1 MSELNKTSANI
12 STQIDYTTPTPRFSV
27 TNDNTLNDGLAYLM
41 ENGYVVISDIM
52 NQDEITEN
60 KDLLWKFLENVGDG
74 TIQRNDPDTWSN
86 GWPSFSTHGVISGYG
101 IGQSDFLWNVRSNR
115 KVKKVFAQLWNDQQL
130 LVSFDGCGIFRDW
143 RYNPTWKTSGG
154 WNHVDQNP
162 KLKPDRCCIQGL
174 VSLTDQNEKTGG
186 LIVYP
191 RTHLRFTELSD
202 VTKNANDFVKV
213 SDDHSIMNQG
223 KTLGKLV
230 HCRAGDLIL
239 WDSRTIHCNSPS
251 IFLSFQ
257 QQLLMLERKM
267 NNEMNN
273 LLNYTQKWHQ
283 PVNTTKCEFVI
294 YYTCVKPPKI
304 NLYFNSIPIKQVK
317 QFQYLGYLL
326 DHRLSFNNFIK
337 QQINKMNN
345 GLRILKY
352 IHNKFPT
359 FFKLKYR
366 FFSAFIWPH
375 FTFISTI
382 YVLCS
387 PGTQGKCHSFY
398 RKCLRIIFRLPYTS
412 NRDLHEYLKLPTLA
426 NRFHTII
433 QRRLYNIQHH
443 ESSLLNTI
451 YQYHR
456 LKSIFQQHYTK
467 QKCIPNLLTGRPRQR
482 IRQFY
487 QNDKST
493 LFDKLLSFCNE

>member
-239 WDSRTIHCNSPS
+239 WDSRTIHCNSPATAS
-251 IFLSFQ
+251 EERNKNEPVDLLRIAIYVCMSPISFVCGQ
-257 QQLLMLERKM
+257 TVDEFREKRKQMLEKNCTLTHWSTELVLGGGLNTDLPKIPINKFNTYQKALIFGFDD
-267 NNEMNN
+267 NNEEQ
-273 LLNYTQKWHQ
+273 T
-283 PVNTTKCEFVI
+283 
-294 YYTCVKPPKI
+294 
-304 NLYFNSIPIKQVK
+304 SI
-317 QFQYLGYLL
+317 
-326 DHRLSFNNFIK
+326 
-337 QQINKMNN
+337 
-345 GLRILKY
+345 
-352 IHNKFPT
+352 
-359 FFKLKYR
+359 
-366 FFSAFIWPH
+366 
-375 FTFISTI
+375 
-382 YVLCS
+382 
-387 PGTQGKCHSFY
+387 
-398 RKCLRIIFRLPYTS
+398 
-412 NRDLHEYLKLPTLA
+412 
-426 NRFHTII
+426 
-433 QRRLYNIQHH
+433 
-443 ESSLLNTI
+443 
-451 YQYHR
+451 
-456 LKSIFQQHYTK
+456 
-467 QKCIPNLLTGRPRQR
+467 
-482 IRQFY
+482 
-487 QNDKST
+487 
-493 LFDKLLSFCNE
+493 